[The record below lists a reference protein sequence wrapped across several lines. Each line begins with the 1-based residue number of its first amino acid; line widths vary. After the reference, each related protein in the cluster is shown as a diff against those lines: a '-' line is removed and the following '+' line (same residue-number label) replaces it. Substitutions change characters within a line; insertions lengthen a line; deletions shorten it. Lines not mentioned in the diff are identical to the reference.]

1 MSSKKILLVTVGIFI
16 LVCVG
21 IFIVSNNRTNYA
33 ESYEANVLVDKAG
46 NVTVQET
53 MVINFKS
60 YLNYIFRDLGL
71 SKNLDKNPLLNGVN
85 YGNNAGKLI
94 VNDVKVY
101 KGNINEGD
109 AKPMNDVI
117 VRYSFNGDRDR
128 HGNIIECPCSESY
141 CPTSCESIYVDAN
154 NESFDG
160 VFTFYYEYT
169 IEGMV
174 TSYSDCAE
182 LNYVMFNYLGF
193 KTKNASVK
201 ISIPNSTHSEDEIF
215 GYVHSQSTG
224 SYKQVGNYSFE
235 IQAKN
240 VKEDDKLEFRIV
252 FPKDIVSNIL
262 PENTIDANMQTKI
275 IDYET
280 ELSRKTAFINRMRD
294 IFIVVI
300 VILIMGLI
308 SITILVYVRY
318 DKEFI
323 PKFDNEYYRELPS
336 NYPPAVMS
344 YLYYFQKTVYED
356 FTATVLNLI
365 RRKYLSLTCLGDM
378 SDRNA
383 DYELELIATDISG
396 LMEHEKKL
404 LNLIINIIGDGK
416 KVTFDQIEKYGDS
429 YKNAQEF
436 QSQTGAFRKAIEKD
450 SKNFDFFIDTRKDK
464 AKVSKYGFLGIILG
478 IIILFAN
485 LVLNLSVTVYVFF
498 LLATSIIYLIYVA
511 SIKKRSVNGNE
522 EYAKWKAFKHFLCD
536 FGSLK
541 DYSVEGI
548 DLWEEYLVYATSLKV
563 ADRVME
569 QLKVKLPELVSTD
582 STFISTSNSNYFVN
596 MYMFNRINRVYTNAR
611 TTSFSTI
618 AAHNA
623 RNSGGS
629 GHGGGF
635 SGGSSFGGGGGGF
648 RGGR

>member
-21 IFIVSNNRTNYA
+21 IFIVSNNQTNYA

-46 NVTVQET
+46 NITVQET

-71 SKNLDKNPLLNGVN
+71 SKNLDNNPLLNGVN

-344 YLYYFQKTVYED
+344 YLYYFQKTVDED

-569 QLKVKLPELVSTD
+569 QLKVKLPELVSSD

-596 MYMFNRINRVYTNAR
+596 MYMFN
-611 TTSFSTI
+611 
-618 AAHNA
+618 
-623 RNSGGS
+623 
-629 GHGGGF
+629 
-635 SGGSSFGGGGGGF
+635 
-648 RGGR
+648 

>member
-280 ELSRKTAFINRMRD
+280 ELSRKQPLLIEC
-294 IFIVVI
+294 VI
-300 VILIMGLI
+300 SLL
-308 SITILVYVRY
+308 
-318 DKEFI
+318 
-323 PKFDNEYYRELPS
+323 
-336 NYPPAVMS
+336 
-344 YLYYFQKTVYED
+344 
-356 FTATVLNLI
+356 
-365 RRKYLSLTCLGDM
+365 LS
-378 SDRNA
+378 
-383 DYELELIATDISG
+383 
-396 LMEHEKKL
+396 
-404 LNLIINIIGDGK
+404 
-416 KVTFDQIEKYGDS
+416 
-429 YKNAQEF
+429 
-436 QSQTGAFRKAIEKD
+436 
-450 SKNFDFFIDTRKDK
+450 
-464 AKVSKYGFLGIILG
+464 
-478 IIILFAN
+478 
-485 LVLNLSVTVYVFF
+485 
-498 LLATSIIYLIYVA
+498 
-511 SIKKRSVNGNE
+511 
-522 EYAKWKAFKHFLCD
+522 
-536 FGSLK
+536 
-541 DYSVEGI
+541 
-548 DLWEEYLVYATSLKV
+548 
-563 ADRVME
+563 
-569 QLKVKLPELVSTD
+569 
-582 STFISTSNSNYFVN
+582 
-596 MYMFNRINRVYTNAR
+596 
-611 TTSFSTI
+611 
-618 AAHNA
+618 
-623 RNSGGS
+623 
-629 GHGGGF
+629 
-635 SGGSSFGGGGGGF
+635 
-648 RGGR
+648 